1 MPFIDGRC
9 GQLVRRAAGFWIKTK
24 NMDDYVLLE
33 SEKEFCELSNQIE
46 RT

>member
-1 MPFIDGRC
+1 MEDVDNWWEE
-9 GQLVRRAAGFWIKTK
+9 QQVFWIKTK